1 MFDVKKT
8 KDACVRWI
16 RDWFEENG
24 PGCNA
29 VIGISGGKDSSVV
42 AGLCVEALGVDR
54 VIGVTMPNGVQPDI
68 DDSIRLINH
77 LGIKR
82 YDVNIGAAYDALM
95 AEVELKLG
103 HEASAQ
109 TRINMAPRLR
119 MTALYAVSQSNNGR
133 VANTCN
139 LSEDWVGYSTRYGDA
154 AGDFSPLGGLTVQE
168 VVAIGKELGLPVEL
182 VEKTPSDGLCGKTDE
197 DNLGFTYAVLDRYI
211 RTGVCEDPDTKALI
225 DRKHVMNLFKLK
237 PIPHFD
243 PGSWSPRANGHCY
256 LNLTQSDRGKPVADI
271 RAMIWKW
278 HFPQLKAFFEQET
291 GQTLQAGITVLVR
304 VQVSFSEMF
313 GMSLFIDDI
322 DPAFTVGEQ
331 ALAKKKAIEKLTT
344 GGYLEMQ
351 QELAIPRLPYRLAVI
366 TSKTAAGY
374 GDFRRHLLENEA
386 GYAFRLD
393 LYEALMQGEQ
403 APASIIAA
411 LAEAQEHP
419 CDAILILRGGGSEM
433 DLACFDD
440 YDLAVAIATC
450 AAPVVTAIGHDRD
463 FHIADLVANRSVKT
477 PTALADLFLDAY
489 AAEDALLDDLQ
500 ARVRRAVAD
509 RLGGMLRKV
518 DSLAQRLRFAA
529 GARIDRARAALDL
542 KEALIKASDPR
553 KILSMGYALVTGRD
567 GKVLKSVAPVAA
579 GDRIGVRF
587 ADGTIRATVDSIDF
601 STSSK

>member
-1 MFDVKKT
+1 MAKDYLELTELLARVKERVE
-8 KDACVRWI
+8 DAFPERCWV
-16 RDWFEENG
+16 
-24 PGCNA
+24 
-29 VIGISGGKDSSVV
+29 K
-42 AGLCVEALGVDR
+42 
-54 VIGVTMPNGVQPDI
+54 
-68 DDSIRLINH
+68 
-77 LGIKR
+77 
-82 YDVNIGAAYDALM
+82 
-95 AEVELKLG
+95 AE
-103 HEASAQ
+103 
-109 TRINMAPRLR
+109 I
-119 MTALYAVSQSNNGR
+119 
-133 VANTCN
+133 
-139 LSEDWVGYSTRYGDA
+139 
-154 AGDFSPLGGLTVQE
+154 
-168 VVAIGKELGLPVEL
+168 
-182 VEKTPSDGLCGKTDE
+182 
-197 DNLGFTYAVLDRYI
+197 
-211 RTGVCEDPDTKALI
+211 
-225 DRKHVMNLFKLK
+225 
-237 PIPHFD
+237 
-243 PGSWSPRANGHCY
+243 GSWSPRANGHCY

-278 HFPQLKAFFEQET
+278 NFPQLKAFFEHET

-304 VQVSFSEMF
+304 VQVSFSEMY

-331 ALAKKKAIEKLTT
+331 ALAKKKAIEKLTA
-344 GGYLEMQ
+344 GGYLDMQ
-351 QELAIPRLPYRLAVI
+351 QELALPRLPYRLAVI

-411 LAEAQEHP
+411 LAEAQENP

-509 RLGGMLRKV
+509 RLNGMARKV

-553 KILSMGYALVTGRD
+553 KILSMGYALVTGGD
-567 GKVLKSVAPVAA
+567 GKVLKSAAPVAA
-579 GDRIGVRF
+579 GDRIGIRF
-587 ADGTIRATVDSIDF
+587 ADGTIRATVDSV
-601 STSSK
+601 KKN

>member
-1 MFDVKKT
+1 MA
-8 KDACVRWI
+8 KDYLELTELLARI
-16 RDWFEENG
+16 KEG
-24 PGCNA
+24 
-29 VIGISGGKDSSVV
+29 
-42 AGLCVEALGVDR
+42 VE
-54 VIGVTMPNGVQPDI
+54 
-68 DDSIRLINH
+68 
-77 LGIKR
+77 
-82 YDVNIGAAYDALM
+82 DAF
-95 AEVELKLG
+95 
-103 HEASAQ
+103 
-109 TRINMAPRLR
+109 P
-119 MTALYAVSQSNNGR
+119 
-133 VANTCN
+133 
-139 LSEDWVGYSTRYGDA
+139 
-154 AGDFSPLGGLTVQE
+154 
-168 VVAIGKELGLPVEL
+168 
-182 VEKTPSDGLCGKTDE
+182 
-197 DNLGFTYAVLDRYI
+197 DRYW
-211 RTGVCEDPDTKALI
+211 VKAEI
-225 DRKHVMNLFKLK
+225 
-237 PIPHFD
+237 
-243 PGSWSPRANGHCY
+243 GSWSPRANGHCY

-278 HFPQLKAFFEQET
+278 HFPQLKAFFEQES
-291 GQTLQAGITVLVR
+291 GQPLQAGITVLVR

-331 ALAKKKAIEKLTT
+331 ALAKKRAIEKLTA

-411 LAEAQEHP
+411 LAEAQEQP

-587 ADGTIRATVDSIDF
+587 ADGTIRAVAEKVEISRQARND
-601 STSSK
+601 K

>member
-1 MFDVKKT
+1 MA
-8 KDACVRWI
+8 KDY
-16 RDWFEENG
+16 
-24 PGCNA
+24 
-29 VIGISGGKDSSVV
+29 
-42 AGLCVEALGVDR
+42 L
-54 VIGVTMPNGVQPDI
+54 
-68 DDSIRLINH
+68 
-77 LGIKR
+77 
-82 YDVNIGAAYDALM
+82 
-95 AEVELKLG
+95 ELKELL
-103 HEASAQ
+103 A
-109 TRINMAPRLR
+109 
-119 MTALYAVSQSNNGR
+119 R
-133 VANTCN
+133 VKEGV
-139 LSEDWVGYSTRYGDA
+139 EDA
-154 AGDFSPLGGLTVQE
+154 FP
-168 VVAIGKELGLPVEL
+168 
-182 VEKTPSDGLCGKTDE
+182 
-197 DNLGFTYAVLDRYI
+197 DRYW
-211 RTGVCEDPDTKALI
+211 VKAEI
-225 DRKHVMNLFKLK
+225 
-237 PIPHFD
+237 
-243 PGSWSPRANGHCY
+243 GSWSPRANGHCY
-256 LNLTQSDRGKPVADI
+256 LTLTQSDRGKPVADI

-278 HFPQLKAFFEQET
+278 QFPQLKAFFEQES
-291 GQTLQAGITVLVR
+291 GQPLQAGITVLVR

-313 GMSLFIDDI
+313 GISLFIDDI

-331 ALAKKKAIEKLTT
+331 ALAKKKAIEKLTA

-403 APASIIAA
+403 APASIISA
-411 LAEAQEHP
+411 LLEAQEQP

-450 AAPVVTAIGHDRD
+450 PAPVVTAIGHDRD

-500 ARVRRAVAD
+500 LRVRRAVAD
-509 RLGGMLRKV
+509 RVNAMVRKV

-542 KEALIKASDPR
+542 KEALVKASDPR

-567 GKVLKSVAPVAA
+567 GKVLKSAAPVAA

-587 ADGTIRATVDSIDF
+587 ADGTIRATVDAVDF

>member
-1 MFDVKKT
+1 MAKDYLELAELLARVREGVEDAFPGRYWVK
-8 KDACVRWI
+8 
-16 RDWFEENG
+16 
-24 PGCNA
+24 
-29 VIGISGGKDSSVV
+29 
-42 AGLCVEALGVDR
+42 
-54 VIGVTMPNGVQPDI
+54 
-68 DDSIRLINH
+68 
-77 LGIKR
+77 
-82 YDVNIGAAYDALM
+82 
-95 AEVELKLG
+95 AE
-103 HEASAQ
+103 
-109 TRINMAPRLR
+109 I
-119 MTALYAVSQSNNGR
+119 
-133 VANTCN
+133 
-139 LSEDWVGYSTRYGDA
+139 
-154 AGDFSPLGGLTVQE
+154 
-168 VVAIGKELGLPVEL
+168 
-182 VEKTPSDGLCGKTDE
+182 
-197 DNLGFTYAVLDRYI
+197 
-211 RTGVCEDPDTKALI
+211 
-225 DRKHVMNLFKLK
+225 
-237 PIPHFD
+237 
-243 PGSWSPRANGHCY
+243 GSWSPRANGHCY
-256 LNLTQSDRGKPVADI
+256 LTLTQSDRGKPVADI
-271 RAMIWKW
+271 RAMVWKW
-278 HFPQLKAFFEQET
+278 NFPQLKAFFEQES
-291 GQTLQAGITVLVR
+291 GQPLQAGITVLVR

-331 ALAKKKAIEKLTT
+331 ALAKKKAIEKLTA

-450 AAPVVTAIGHDRD
+450 AVPVVTAIGHDRD

-529 GARIDRARAALDL
+529 GARIDRARATLDL

-553 KILSMGYALVTGRD
+553 KILSMGYALVTGGD
-567 GKVLKSVAPVAA
+567 GKVLKSVAPVAV

>member
-1 MFDVKKT
+1 MAKDYLELKELLARVKEGVE
-8 KDACVRWI
+8 DA
-16 RDWFEENG
+16 F
-24 PGCNA
+24 PGCYW
-29 VIGISGGKDSSVV
+29 VK
-42 AGLCVEALGVDR
+42 
-54 VIGVTMPNGVQPDI
+54 
-68 DDSIRLINH
+68 
-77 LGIKR
+77 
-82 YDVNIGAAYDALM
+82 
-95 AEVELKLG
+95 AE
-103 HEASAQ
+103 
-109 TRINMAPRLR
+109 I
-119 MTALYAVSQSNNGR
+119 
-133 VANTCN
+133 
-139 LSEDWVGYSTRYGDA
+139 
-154 AGDFSPLGGLTVQE
+154 
-168 VVAIGKELGLPVEL
+168 
-182 VEKTPSDGLCGKTDE
+182 
-197 DNLGFTYAVLDRYI
+197 
-211 RTGVCEDPDTKALI
+211 
-225 DRKHVMNLFKLK
+225 
-237 PIPHFD
+237 
-243 PGSWSPRANGHCY
+243 GSWSPKANGHCY
-256 LNLTQSDRGKPVADI
+256 LTLTQSDRGKPVADI

-291 GQTLQAGITVLVR
+291 GQMLQAGITVLVR

-331 ALAKKKAIEKLTT
+331 ALAKKKAIEKLTA
-344 GGYLEMQ
+344 GGYLDMQ
-351 QELAIPRLPYRLAVI
+351 QELALPRLPYHLAVI

-403 APASIIAA
+403 APASIISA
-411 LAEAQEHP
+411 LLEAQEQP

-450 AAPVVTAIGHDRD
+450 PAPVVTAIGHDRD

-500 ARVRRAVAD
+500 TRVRRAVAD
-509 RLGGMLRKV
+509 RVNAMVRKV

-587 ADGTIRATVDSIDF
+587 ADGTISAVVHEVKQMPGQAGHDDSLRHSRLDRE
-601 STSSK
+601 SND

>member
-1 MFDVKKT
+1 MARDYLELAELLARVKEGVE
-8 KDACVRWI
+8 DA
-16 RDWFEENG
+16 F
-24 PGCNA
+24 P
-29 VIGISGGKDSSVV
+29 
-42 AGLCVEALGVDR
+42 
-54 VIGVTMPNGVQPDI
+54 
-68 DDSIRLINH
+68 
-77 LGIKR
+77 
-82 YDVNIGAAYDALM
+82 
-95 AEVELKLG
+95 
-103 HEASAQ
+103 
-109 TRINMAPRLR
+109 
-119 MTALYAVSQSNNGR
+119 
-133 VANTCN
+133 
-139 LSEDWVGYSTRYGDA
+139 
-154 AGDFSPLGGLTVQE
+154 
-168 VVAIGKELGLPVEL
+168 
-182 VEKTPSDGLCGKTDE
+182 
-197 DNLGFTYAVLDRYI
+197 DRYW
-211 RTGVCEDPDTKALI
+211 VKAEI
-225 DRKHVMNLFKLK
+225 
-237 PIPHFD
+237 
-243 PGSWSPRANGHCY
+243 GSWSPRANGHCY

-278 HFPQLKAFFEQET
+278 NYPQLKAFFEQET
-291 GQTLQAGITVLVR
+291 GQPLQAGITVLVR

-313 GMSLFIDDI
+313 GISLFIDDI

-331 ALAKKKAIEKLTT
+331 ALAKKKAIEKLTA
-344 GGYLEMQ
+344 GGYLDMQ
-351 QELAIPRLPYRLAVI
+351 QELALPRLPYHLAVI

-403 APASIIAA
+403 APASIISA
-411 LAEAQEHP
+411 LLEAQEQP

-450 AAPVVTAIGHDRD
+450 PAPVVTAIGHDRD

-500 ARVRRAVAD
+500 SRVRRAVAD
-509 RLGGMLRKV
+509 RVNAMVRKV

-529 GARIDRARAALDL
+529 GARIDRAKAALDL

-553 KILSMGYALVTGRD
+553 KILSMGYALVTGGD

-587 ADGTIRATVDSIDF
+587 ADGTIRATVDEVKQMPGQAGHDDSLRHSRLDRE
-601 STSSK
+601 SND

>member
-1 MFDVKKT
+1 MA
-8 KDACVRWI
+8 KDYLELTELLARK
-16 RDWFEENG
+16 EG
-24 PGCNA
+24 
-29 VIGISGGKDSSVV
+29 
-42 AGLCVEALGVDR
+42 VE
-54 VIGVTMPNGVQPDI
+54 
-68 DDSIRLINH
+68 
-77 LGIKR
+77 
-82 YDVNIGAAYDALM
+82 DAF
-95 AEVELKLG
+95 
-103 HEASAQ
+103 
-109 TRINMAPRLR
+109 P
-119 MTALYAVSQSNNGR
+119 
-133 VANTCN
+133 
-139 LSEDWVGYSTRYGDA
+139 
-154 AGDFSPLGGLTVQE
+154 
-168 VVAIGKELGLPVEL
+168 
-182 VEKTPSDGLCGKTDE
+182 
-197 DNLGFTYAVLDRYI
+197 DRYW
-211 RTGVCEDPDTKALI
+211 VKAEI
-225 DRKHVMNLFKLK
+225 
-237 PIPHFD
+237 
-243 PGSWSPRANGHCY
+243 GSWSPRANGHCY

-331 ALAKKKAIEKLTT
+331 ALAKKKAIEKLTA

-529 GARIDRARAALDL
+529 GARIDRALAALDL

>member
-1 MFDVKKT
+1 MA
-8 KDACVRWI
+8 KDY
-16 RDWFEENG
+16 
-24 PGCNA
+24 
-29 VIGISGGKDSSVV
+29 
-42 AGLCVEALGVDR
+42 L
-54 VIGVTMPNGVQPDI
+54 
-68 DDSIRLINH
+68 
-77 LGIKR
+77 
-82 YDVNIGAAYDALM
+82 
-95 AEVELKLG
+95 ELKELL
-103 HEASAQ
+103 A
-109 TRINMAPRLR
+109 
-119 MTALYAVSQSNNGR
+119 R
-133 VANTCN
+133 VKEGV
-139 LSEDWVGYSTRYGDA
+139 EDA
-154 AGDFSPLGGLTVQE
+154 FP
-168 VVAIGKELGLPVEL
+168 
-182 VEKTPSDGLCGKTDE
+182 
-197 DNLGFTYAVLDRYI
+197 DRYW
-211 RTGVCEDPDTKALI
+211 VKAEI
-225 DRKHVMNLFKLK
+225 
-237 PIPHFD
+237 
-243 PGSWSPRANGHCY
+243 GSWSPRANGHCY

-331 ALAKKKAIEKLTT
+331 ALAKKKAIEKLTA

-489 AAEDALLDDLQ
+489 AAEDALLDDLH

>member
-1 MFDVKKT
+1 MA
-8 KDACVRWI
+8 KDYLELTELLARI
-16 RDWFEENG
+16 KEG
-24 PGCNA
+24 
-29 VIGISGGKDSSVV
+29 
-42 AGLCVEALGVDR
+42 VE
-54 VIGVTMPNGVQPDI
+54 
-68 DDSIRLINH
+68 
-77 LGIKR
+77 
-82 YDVNIGAAYDALM
+82 DAF
-95 AEVELKLG
+95 
-103 HEASAQ
+103 
-109 TRINMAPRLR
+109 P
-119 MTALYAVSQSNNGR
+119 
-133 VANTCN
+133 
-139 LSEDWVGYSTRYGDA
+139 
-154 AGDFSPLGGLTVQE
+154 
-168 VVAIGKELGLPVEL
+168 
-182 VEKTPSDGLCGKTDE
+182 
-197 DNLGFTYAVLDRYI
+197 DRYW
-211 RTGVCEDPDTKALI
+211 VKAEI
-225 DRKHVMNLFKLK
+225 
-237 PIPHFD
+237 
-243 PGSWSPRANGHCY
+243 GSWSPRANGHCF

-331 ALAKKKAIEKLTT
+331 ALAKKKAIEKLTA

-587 ADGTIRATVDSIDF
+587 ADGTITAVVHEVKQMPGQAGHDDSLRHSRLDRE
-601 STSSK
+601 SND

>member
-1 MFDVKKT
+1 MA
-8 KDACVRWI
+8 KDY
-16 RDWFEENG
+16 
-24 PGCNA
+24 
-29 VIGISGGKDSSVV
+29 
-42 AGLCVEALGVDR
+42 L
-54 VIGVTMPNGVQPDI
+54 
-68 DDSIRLINH
+68 
-77 LGIKR
+77 
-82 YDVNIGAAYDALM
+82 
-95 AEVELKLG
+95 ELKELL
-103 HEASAQ
+103 A
-109 TRINMAPRLR
+109 
-119 MTALYAVSQSNNGR
+119 R
-133 VANTCN
+133 VKEGV
-139 LSEDWVGYSTRYGDA
+139 EDA
-154 AGDFSPLGGLTVQE
+154 FP
-168 VVAIGKELGLPVEL
+168 
-182 VEKTPSDGLCGKTDE
+182 
-197 DNLGFTYAVLDRYI
+197 DRYW
-211 RTGVCEDPDTKALI
+211 VKAEI
-225 DRKHVMNLFKLK
+225 
-237 PIPHFD
+237 
-243 PGSWSPRANGHCY
+243 GSWSPRANGHCY
-256 LNLTQSDRGKPVADI
+256 LTLTQSDRGKPVADI

-278 HFPQLKAFFEQET
+278 QFPQLKAFFEQES
-291 GQTLQAGITVLVR
+291 GQPLQAGITVLVR

-313 GMSLFIDDI
+313 GISLFIDDI

-331 ALAKKKAIEKLTT
+331 ALAKKKAIEKLTA

-403 APASIIAA
+403 APASIISA
-411 LAEAQEHP
+411 LLEAQEQP

-450 AAPVVTAIGHDRD
+450 PAPVVTAIGHDRD

-567 GKVLKSVAPVAA
+567 GKVLKSAAPVAA

-587 ADGTIRATVDSIDF
+587 ADGTIRATVDAVDF

>member
-1 MFDVKKT
+1 MAKDYLELTELLARVKERVE
-8 KDACVRWI
+8 DA
-16 RDWFEENG
+16 FPE
-24 PGCNA
+24 
-29 VIGISGGKDSSVV
+29 
-42 AGLCVEALGVDR
+42 
-54 VIGVTMPNGVQPDI
+54 
-68 DDSIRLINH
+68 
-77 LGIKR
+77 R
-82 YDVNIGAAYDALM
+82 YWVK
-95 AEVELKLG
+95 AE
-103 HEASAQ
+103 
-109 TRINMAPRLR
+109 I
-119 MTALYAVSQSNNGR
+119 
-133 VANTCN
+133 
-139 LSEDWVGYSTRYGDA
+139 
-154 AGDFSPLGGLTVQE
+154 
-168 VVAIGKELGLPVEL
+168 
-182 VEKTPSDGLCGKTDE
+182 
-197 DNLGFTYAVLDRYI
+197 
-211 RTGVCEDPDTKALI
+211 
-225 DRKHVMNLFKLK
+225 
-237 PIPHFD
+237 
-243 PGSWSPRANGHCY
+243 GSWSPRANGHCY

-278 HFPQLKAFFEQET
+278 NFPQLKAFFEQET
-291 GQTLQAGITVLVR
+291 GQMLQAGITVLVR

-331 ALAKKKAIEKLTT
+331 ALAKKRAIEKLTA

-411 LAEAQEHP
+411 LAEAQEQP

-450 AAPVVTAIGHDRD
+450 PAPVVTAIGHDRD

-567 GKVLKSVAPVAA
+567 GKVLKSAVPVAA

-587 ADGTIRATVDSIDF
+587 ADGTISAVVHEVKQMPGQAGHDDSLRHSRLDRE
-601 STSSK
+601 SND

>member
-1 MFDVKKT
+1 MA
-8 KDACVRWI
+8 KDYLELAELLARI
-16 RDWFEENG
+16 KEG
-24 PGCNA
+24 
-29 VIGISGGKDSSVV
+29 
-42 AGLCVEALGVDR
+42 VE
-54 VIGVTMPNGVQPDI
+54 
-68 DDSIRLINH
+68 
-77 LGIKR
+77 
-82 YDVNIGAAYDALM
+82 DAF
-95 AEVELKLG
+95 
-103 HEASAQ
+103 
-109 TRINMAPRLR
+109 P
-119 MTALYAVSQSNNGR
+119 
-133 VANTCN
+133 
-139 LSEDWVGYSTRYGDA
+139 
-154 AGDFSPLGGLTVQE
+154 
-168 VVAIGKELGLPVEL
+168 
-182 VEKTPSDGLCGKTDE
+182 
-197 DNLGFTYAVLDRYI
+197 DRYW
-211 RTGVCEDPDTKALI
+211 VKAEI
-225 DRKHVMNLFKLK
+225 
-237 PIPHFD
+237 
-243 PGSWSPRANGHCY
+243 GSWSPRANGHCY

-291 GQTLQAGITVLVR
+291 GQTLQAGITVLVH

-331 ALAKKKAIEKLTT
+331 ALAKKKAIEKLTA

-351 QELAIPRLPYRLAVI
+351 QELALPRLPYRLAVI

-411 LAEAQEHP
+411 LAEAQEQP

-450 AAPVVTAIGHDRD
+450 PAPVVTAIGHDRD

-509 RLGGMLRKV
+509 RLNGMARKV

-529 GARIDRARAALDL
+529 GARIDRTRAALDL

-553 KILSMGYALVTGRD
+553 KILSMGYALVTGGD

-587 ADGTIRATVDSIDF
+587 ADGTITATVDSV
-601 STSSK
+601 KRN

>member
-1 MFDVKKT
+1 MA
-8 KDACVRWI
+8 KDYLELTELLARI
-16 RDWFEENG
+16 KEG
-24 PGCNA
+24 
-29 VIGISGGKDSSVV
+29 
-42 AGLCVEALGVDR
+42 VE
-54 VIGVTMPNGVQPDI
+54 
-68 DDSIRLINH
+68 
-77 LGIKR
+77 
-82 YDVNIGAAYDALM
+82 DAF
-95 AEVELKLG
+95 
-103 HEASAQ
+103 
-109 TRINMAPRLR
+109 P
-119 MTALYAVSQSNNGR
+119 
-133 VANTCN
+133 
-139 LSEDWVGYSTRYGDA
+139 
-154 AGDFSPLGGLTVQE
+154 
-168 VVAIGKELGLPVEL
+168 
-182 VEKTPSDGLCGKTDE
+182 
-197 DNLGFTYAVLDRYI
+197 DRYW
-211 RTGVCEDPDTKALI
+211 VKAEI
-225 DRKHVMNLFKLK
+225 
-237 PIPHFD
+237 
-243 PGSWSPRANGHCY
+243 GSWSPRANGHCY

-278 HFPQLKAFFEQET
+278 HFPQLKAFFEQES
-291 GQTLQAGITVLVR
+291 GQPLQAGITVLVR

-331 ALAKKKAIEKLTT
+331 ALAKKKAIEKLTA

-351 QELAIPRLPYRLAVI
+351 QELALPRLPYRLAVI

-411 LAEAQEHP
+411 LAEAQEQP

-450 AAPVVTAIGHDRD
+450 PAPVVTAIGHDRD

-553 KILSMGYALVTGRD
+553 KILSMGYALVTGGD

-587 ADGTIRATVDSIDF
+587 ADGTITAVAEKVEISRQARND
-601 STSSK
+601 K

>member
-1 MFDVKKT
+1 MAKDYLELTELLARVKERVE
-8 KDACVRWI
+8 DA
-16 RDWFEENG
+16 FPE
-24 PGCNA
+24 
-29 VIGISGGKDSSVV
+29 
-42 AGLCVEALGVDR
+42 
-54 VIGVTMPNGVQPDI
+54 
-68 DDSIRLINH
+68 
-77 LGIKR
+77 R
-82 YDVNIGAAYDALM
+82 YWVK
-95 AEVELKLG
+95 AE
-103 HEASAQ
+103 
-109 TRINMAPRLR
+109 I
-119 MTALYAVSQSNNGR
+119 
-133 VANTCN
+133 
-139 LSEDWVGYSTRYGDA
+139 
-154 AGDFSPLGGLTVQE
+154 
-168 VVAIGKELGLPVEL
+168 
-182 VEKTPSDGLCGKTDE
+182 
-197 DNLGFTYAVLDRYI
+197 
-211 RTGVCEDPDTKALI
+211 
-225 DRKHVMNLFKLK
+225 
-237 PIPHFD
+237 
-243 PGSWSPRANGHCY
+243 GSWSPRANGHCY

-278 HFPQLKAFFEQET
+278 NFPQLKAFFEHET

-331 ALAKKKAIEKLTT
+331 ALAKKKAIEKLTA

-351 QELAIPRLPYRLAVI
+351 QELALPRLPYRLAVI

-411 LAEAQEHP
+411 LTEAQENP

-433 DLACFDD
+433 DLACYDD

-509 RLGGMLRKV
+509 RLNGMARKV
-518 DSLAQRLRFAA
+518 DSLSQRLRFAA

-553 KILSMGYALVTGRD
+553 KILSMGYALVTGGD
-567 GKVLKSVAPVAA
+567 GKVLKSAAPVAA

-587 ADGTIRATVDSIDF
+587 ADGTIRATVDSV
-601 STSSK
+601 KKN

>member
-1 MFDVKKT
+1 MAKDYLELAELLARVKEGVE
-8 KDACVRWI
+8 DA
-16 RDWFEENG
+16 F
-24 PGCNA
+24 PG
-29 VIGISGGKDSSVV
+29 
-42 AGLCVEALGVDR
+42 
-54 VIGVTMPNGVQPDI
+54 
-68 DDSIRLINH
+68 
-77 LGIKR
+77 R
-82 YDVNIGAAYDALM
+82 YWVK
-95 AEVELKLG
+95 AE
-103 HEASAQ
+103 
-109 TRINMAPRLR
+109 I
-119 MTALYAVSQSNNGR
+119 
-133 VANTCN
+133 
-139 LSEDWVGYSTRYGDA
+139 
-154 AGDFSPLGGLTVQE
+154 
-168 VVAIGKELGLPVEL
+168 
-182 VEKTPSDGLCGKTDE
+182 
-197 DNLGFTYAVLDRYI
+197 
-211 RTGVCEDPDTKALI
+211 
-225 DRKHVMNLFKLK
+225 
-237 PIPHFD
+237 
-243 PGSWSPRANGHCY
+243 GSWSPKANGHCY
-256 LNLTQSDRGKPVADI
+256 LTLTQSDRGKPVADI

-278 HFPQLKAFFEQET
+278 NFPQLKAFFEQES
-291 GQTLQAGITVLVR
+291 GQPLQAGITVLVR

-331 ALAKKKAIEKLTT
+331 ALAKKKAIEKLTA

-351 QELAIPRLPYRLAVI
+351 QELAFPRLPYRLAVI

-509 RLGGMLRKV
+509 RVNGMVRKV

-542 KEALIKASDPR
+542 KETLIKASDPR
-553 KILSMGYALVTGRD
+553 KILSMGYALVTGGD

-587 ADGTIRATVDSIDF
+587 ADGTIRATVDSV
-601 STSSK
+601 KEN

>member
-1 MFDVKKT
+1 MA
-8 KDACVRWI
+8 KDYLELTELLARI
-16 RDWFEENG
+16 KEG
-24 PGCNA
+24 
-29 VIGISGGKDSSVV
+29 
-42 AGLCVEALGVDR
+42 VE
-54 VIGVTMPNGVQPDI
+54 
-68 DDSIRLINH
+68 
-77 LGIKR
+77 
-82 YDVNIGAAYDALM
+82 DAF
-95 AEVELKLG
+95 
-103 HEASAQ
+103 
-109 TRINMAPRLR
+109 P
-119 MTALYAVSQSNNGR
+119 
-133 VANTCN
+133 
-139 LSEDWVGYSTRYGDA
+139 
-154 AGDFSPLGGLTVQE
+154 
-168 VVAIGKELGLPVEL
+168 
-182 VEKTPSDGLCGKTDE
+182 
-197 DNLGFTYAVLDRYI
+197 DRYW
-211 RTGVCEDPDTKALI
+211 VKAEI
-225 DRKHVMNLFKLK
+225 
-237 PIPHFD
+237 
-243 PGSWSPRANGHCY
+243 GSWSPRANGHCY

-331 ALAKKKAIEKLTT
+331 ALAKKKAIEKLTA

-386 GYAFRLD
+386 GYSFRLD

>member
-1 MFDVKKT
+1 MAKDYLELTELLARVKERVE
-8 KDACVRWI
+8 DA
-16 RDWFEENG
+16 FPE
-24 PGCNA
+24 
-29 VIGISGGKDSSVV
+29 
-42 AGLCVEALGVDR
+42 
-54 VIGVTMPNGVQPDI
+54 
-68 DDSIRLINH
+68 
-77 LGIKR
+77 R
-82 YDVNIGAAYDALM
+82 YWVK
-95 AEVELKLG
+95 AE
-103 HEASAQ
+103 
-109 TRINMAPRLR
+109 I
-119 MTALYAVSQSNNGR
+119 
-133 VANTCN
+133 
-139 LSEDWVGYSTRYGDA
+139 
-154 AGDFSPLGGLTVQE
+154 
-168 VVAIGKELGLPVEL
+168 
-182 VEKTPSDGLCGKTDE
+182 
-197 DNLGFTYAVLDRYI
+197 
-211 RTGVCEDPDTKALI
+211 
-225 DRKHVMNLFKLK
+225 
-237 PIPHFD
+237 
-243 PGSWSPRANGHCY
+243 GSWSPRANGHCY

-278 HFPQLKAFFEQET
+278 NFPQLKAFFEQET

-304 VQVSFSEMF
+304 VQVNFSEMF

-331 ALAKKKAIEKLTT
+331 ALAKKKAIEKLTA
-344 GGYLEMQ
+344 GGYLDMQ
-351 QELAIPRLPYRLAVI
+351 QELALPRLPYRLAVI

-411 LAEAQEHP
+411 LTEAQENP

-509 RLGGMLRKV
+509 RLNGMARKV

-553 KILSMGYALVTGRD
+553 KILSMGYALVTGGD
-567 GKVLKSVAPVAA
+567 GKVLKSASPVAA

-587 ADGTIRATVDSIDF
+587 ADGTITAVVHEVKQMPGQAGHDDSLRHSRRDRE
-601 STSSK
+601 SND

>member
-1 MFDVKKT
+1 MAKDYLELAELLARVKEGVE
-8 KDACVRWI
+8 DA
-16 RDWFEENG
+16 F
-24 PGCNA
+24 PG
-29 VIGISGGKDSSVV
+29 
-42 AGLCVEALGVDR
+42 
-54 VIGVTMPNGVQPDI
+54 
-68 DDSIRLINH
+68 
-77 LGIKR
+77 R
-82 YDVNIGAAYDALM
+82 YWVK
-95 AEVELKLG
+95 AE
-103 HEASAQ
+103 
-109 TRINMAPRLR
+109 I
-119 MTALYAVSQSNNGR
+119 
-133 VANTCN
+133 
-139 LSEDWVGYSTRYGDA
+139 
-154 AGDFSPLGGLTVQE
+154 
-168 VVAIGKELGLPVEL
+168 
-182 VEKTPSDGLCGKTDE
+182 
-197 DNLGFTYAVLDRYI
+197 
-211 RTGVCEDPDTKALI
+211 
-225 DRKHVMNLFKLK
+225 
-237 PIPHFD
+237 
-243 PGSWSPRANGHCY
+243 GSWSPKANGHCY
-256 LNLTQSDRGKPVADI
+256 LTLTQSDRGKPVADI

-278 HFPQLKAFFEQET
+278 QFPQLKAFFEQET
-291 GQTLQAGITVLVR
+291 GQPLQAGITVLVR

-313 GMSLFIDDI
+313 GISLFIDDI

-331 ALAKKKAIEKLTT
+331 ALAKKKAIEKLTA
-344 GGYLEMQ
+344 GGYLDMQ
-351 QELAIPRLPYRLAVI
+351 QELALPRLPYHLAVI

-403 APASIIAA
+403 APASIISA
-411 LAEAQEHP
+411 LLEAQEQP

-450 AAPVVTAIGHDRD
+450 PAPVVTAIGHDRD

-500 ARVRRAVAD
+500 LRVRRAVAD
-509 RLGGMLRKV
+509 RVNAMVRKV

-529 GARIDRARAALDL
+529 GARIDRARATLDL

-567 GKVLKSVAPVAA
+567 GKVLKSAVPVAA

-587 ADGTIRATVDSIDF
+587 ADGTIRATVDAVDF

>member
-1 MFDVKKT
+1 MAKDYLELAELLARVREGVEDAFPGRYWVK
-8 KDACVRWI
+8 
-16 RDWFEENG
+16 
-24 PGCNA
+24 
-29 VIGISGGKDSSVV
+29 
-42 AGLCVEALGVDR
+42 
-54 VIGVTMPNGVQPDI
+54 
-68 DDSIRLINH
+68 
-77 LGIKR
+77 
-82 YDVNIGAAYDALM
+82 
-95 AEVELKLG
+95 AE
-103 HEASAQ
+103 
-109 TRINMAPRLR
+109 I
-119 MTALYAVSQSNNGR
+119 
-133 VANTCN
+133 
-139 LSEDWVGYSTRYGDA
+139 
-154 AGDFSPLGGLTVQE
+154 
-168 VVAIGKELGLPVEL
+168 
-182 VEKTPSDGLCGKTDE
+182 
-197 DNLGFTYAVLDRYI
+197 
-211 RTGVCEDPDTKALI
+211 
-225 DRKHVMNLFKLK
+225 
-237 PIPHFD
+237 
-243 PGSWSPRANGHCY
+243 GSWSPRANGHCY
-256 LNLTQSDRGKPVADI
+256 LTLTQSDRGKPVADI
-271 RAMIWKW
+271 RAMVWKW
-278 HFPQLKAFFEQET
+278 TFPQLKAFFEQES
-291 GQTLQAGITVLVR
+291 GQPLQAGITVLVR

-331 ALAKKKAIEKLTT
+331 ALAKKRTIEKLTA

-403 APASIIAA
+403 APASLISA
-411 LAEAQEHP
+411 LAQAQAHP

-450 AAPVVTAIGHDRD
+450 ATPVVTAIGHDRD

-489 AAEDALLDDLQ
+489 AAEDALLDALQ

-509 RLGGMLRKV
+509 RVNGMVRKV

-553 KILSMGYALVTGRD
+553 KILSMGYALVTGGD
-567 GKVLKSVAPVAA
+567 GKVLKSAAPVAA

-587 ADGTIRATVDSIDF
+587 ADGTIRATVDSV
-601 STSSK
+601 KEN

>member
-1 MFDVKKT
+1 MA
-8 KDACVRWI
+8 KDY
-16 RDWFEENG
+16 
-24 PGCNA
+24 
-29 VIGISGGKDSSVV
+29 
-42 AGLCVEALGVDR
+42 L
-54 VIGVTMPNGVQPDI
+54 
-68 DDSIRLINH
+68 
-77 LGIKR
+77 
-82 YDVNIGAAYDALM
+82 
-95 AEVELKLG
+95 ELKELL
-103 HEASAQ
+103 A
-109 TRINMAPRLR
+109 
-119 MTALYAVSQSNNGR
+119 R
-133 VANTCN
+133 VKEGV
-139 LSEDWVGYSTRYGDA
+139 EDA
-154 AGDFSPLGGLTVQE
+154 FP
-168 VVAIGKELGLPVEL
+168 
-182 VEKTPSDGLCGKTDE
+182 
-197 DNLGFTYAVLDRYI
+197 DRYW
-211 RTGVCEDPDTKALI
+211 VKAEI
-225 DRKHVMNLFKLK
+225 
-237 PIPHFD
+237 
-243 PGSWSPRANGHCY
+243 GSWSPKANGHCY
-256 LNLTQSDRGKPVADI
+256 LTLTQSDRGKPVADI

-278 HFPQLKAFFEQET
+278 NYPQLKAFFEQES
-291 GQTLQAGITVLVR
+291 GQPLQAGITVLVR

-313 GMSLFIDDI
+313 GFSLFIDDI

-331 ALAKKKAIEKLTT
+331 ALAKKKAIEKLTA

-351 QELAIPRLPYRLAVI
+351 QELVLPRLPYHLAVI

-411 LAEAQEHP
+411 LAEAQENP

-509 RLGGMLRKV
+509 RVNAMVRKV

-553 KILSMGYALVTGRD
+553 KILSMGYALVTGGD

-587 ADGTIRATVDSIDF
+587 ADGTIAAVVQEVKQMPGQAGHDE
-601 STSSK
+601 

>member
-1 MFDVKKT
+1 MA
-8 KDACVRWI
+8 KDY
-16 RDWFEENG
+16 
-24 PGCNA
+24 
-29 VIGISGGKDSSVV
+29 
-42 AGLCVEALGVDR
+42 L
-54 VIGVTMPNGVQPDI
+54 
-68 DDSIRLINH
+68 
-77 LGIKR
+77 
-82 YDVNIGAAYDALM
+82 
-95 AEVELKLG
+95 ELKELLARVKEG
-103 HEASAQ
+103 VEDAF
-109 TRINMAPRLR
+109 P
-119 MTALYAVSQSNNGR
+119 GR
-133 VANTCN
+133 Y
-139 LSEDWVGYSTRYGDA
+139 WV
-154 AGDFSPLGGLTVQE
+154 
-168 VVAIGKELGLPVEL
+168 
-182 VEKTPSDGLCGKTDE
+182 
-197 DNLGFTYAVLDRYI
+197 
-211 RTGVCEDPDTKALI
+211 KAEI
-225 DRKHVMNLFKLK
+225 
-237 PIPHFD
+237 
-243 PGSWSPRANGHCY
+243 GSWSPKANGHCY
-256 LNLTQSDRGKPVADI
+256 LTLTQSDRGKPVADI

-278 HFPQLKAFFEQET
+278 NYPQLKAFFEQET
-291 GQTLQAGITVLVR
+291 GQPLQAGITVLVR

-313 GMSLFIDDI
+313 GISLFIDDI

-331 ALAKKKAIEKLTT
+331 ALAKKKAIEKLTA
-344 GGYLEMQ
+344 GGYLDMQ
-351 QELAIPRLPYRLAVI
+351 QELALPRLPYHLAVI

-403 APASIIAA
+403 APASIISA
-411 LAEAQEHP
+411 LLEAQEQP

-450 AAPVVTAIGHDRD
+450 PAPVVTAIGHDRD

-500 ARVRRAVAD
+500 SRVRRAVAD
-509 RLGGMLRKV
+509 RVNAMVRKV

-587 ADGTIRATVDSIDF
+587 ADGTISAVVHEVKQMPGQAGHDDSLRHSRLDRE
-601 STSSK
+601 SND

>member
-1 MFDVKKT
+1 MAKDYLELAELLARVKEGVE
-8 KDACVRWI
+8 DA
-16 RDWFEENG
+16 F
-24 PGCNA
+24 PG
-29 VIGISGGKDSSVV
+29 
-42 AGLCVEALGVDR
+42 
-54 VIGVTMPNGVQPDI
+54 
-68 DDSIRLINH
+68 
-77 LGIKR
+77 R
-82 YDVNIGAAYDALM
+82 YWVK
-95 AEVELKLG
+95 AE
-103 HEASAQ
+103 
-109 TRINMAPRLR
+109 I
-119 MTALYAVSQSNNGR
+119 
-133 VANTCN
+133 
-139 LSEDWVGYSTRYGDA
+139 
-154 AGDFSPLGGLTVQE
+154 
-168 VVAIGKELGLPVEL
+168 
-182 VEKTPSDGLCGKTDE
+182 
-197 DNLGFTYAVLDRYI
+197 
-211 RTGVCEDPDTKALI
+211 
-225 DRKHVMNLFKLK
+225 
-237 PIPHFD
+237 
-243 PGSWSPRANGHCY
+243 GSWSPRANGHCY
-256 LNLTQSDRGKPVADI
+256 LTLTQSDRGKPVADI

-278 HFPQLKAFFEQET
+278 NFPQLKAFFEQES
-291 GQTLQAGITVLVR
+291 GQPLQAGITVLVR

-331 ALAKKKAIEKLTT
+331 ALAKKKAIEKLTA

-553 KILSMGYALVTGRD
+553 KILSMGYALVTGGD
-567 GKVLKSVAPVAA
+567 GKVLKSVAPVAV
-579 GDRIGVRF
+579 GNRIGVRF

>member
-1 MFDVKKT
+1 MA
-8 KDACVRWI
+8 KDYLELTELLARI
-16 RDWFEENG
+16 KEG
-24 PGCNA
+24 
-29 VIGISGGKDSSVV
+29 
-42 AGLCVEALGVDR
+42 VE
-54 VIGVTMPNGVQPDI
+54 
-68 DDSIRLINH
+68 
-77 LGIKR
+77 
-82 YDVNIGAAYDALM
+82 DAF
-95 AEVELKLG
+95 
-103 HEASAQ
+103 
-109 TRINMAPRLR
+109 P
-119 MTALYAVSQSNNGR
+119 
-133 VANTCN
+133 
-139 LSEDWVGYSTRYGDA
+139 
-154 AGDFSPLGGLTVQE
+154 
-168 VVAIGKELGLPVEL
+168 
-182 VEKTPSDGLCGKTDE
+182 
-197 DNLGFTYAVLDRYI
+197 DRYW
-211 RTGVCEDPDTKALI
+211 VKAEI
-225 DRKHVMNLFKLK
+225 
-237 PIPHFD
+237 
-243 PGSWSPRANGHCY
+243 GSWSPRANGHCY

-278 HFPQLKAFFEQET
+278 HFPQLKAFFEQES
-291 GQTLQAGITVLVR
+291 GQPLQAGITVLVR

-331 ALAKKKAIEKLTT
+331 ALAKKKAIEKLTA

-411 LAEAQEHP
+411 LAEAQESP

-518 DSLAQRLRFAA
+518 DSLAPRLRFAA

-553 KILSMGYALVTGRD
+553 KILSMGYALVTGGD

-587 ADGTIRATVDSIDF
+587 ADGTIRAVVEKVEISRQARND
-601 STSSK
+601 K